1 MYCFVWLHSLF
12 LNLSVQNPVFC
23 PKSPSSRT
31 KPEHFFPPVHFLLG
45 SPFLTSSAFQFRRCC
60 CCPSWAA
67 AATSRFGCDFT
78 IYPNCGLY
86 CLLIFNY
93 FQFLNFRLVPPH
105 PQFYHHSSISTVWLI
120 RWRKWVPW
128 KCLGFLLYF
137 QILEI
142 KTSQAVNLTP
152 SWVWPAVVGPIFPC
166 SSGDAAKWSDSSL
179 ATHDSPPR
187 PSCSFD
193 PSPICRLVILSAQ

>member
-1 MYCFVWLHSLF
+1 MQHIYQIKGTIIEYIIFIFCNFSYFWYRVYSPCFLSYYLVFSMYCFVWLHSLF

-31 KPEHFFPPVHFLLG
+31 KPEHFFLPAHFLLG

-120 RWRKWVPW
+120 R
-128 KCLGFLLYF
+128 
-137 QILEI
+137 
-142 KTSQAVNLTP
+142 
-152 SWVWPAVVGPIFPC
+152 
-166 SSGDAAKWSDSSL
+166 
-179 ATHDSPPR
+179 
-187 PSCSFD
+187 
-193 PSPICRLVILSAQ
+193 